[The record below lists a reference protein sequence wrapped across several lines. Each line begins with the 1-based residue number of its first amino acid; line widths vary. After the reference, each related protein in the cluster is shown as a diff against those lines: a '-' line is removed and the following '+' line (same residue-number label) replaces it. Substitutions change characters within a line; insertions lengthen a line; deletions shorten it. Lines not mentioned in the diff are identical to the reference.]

1 MQNASRLVPS
11 AKFPE
16 TMKQRLTCFLLASCW
31 LSWGWAA
38 AQNRQVQGTVT
49 SLENNLALPGVSVS
63 IKGTTKGTTADA
75 DGKYKINVPGD
86 NTVLVF
92 SFIGHTAEE
101 TVVGSRT
108 VIDMALA
115 PDIQSLKEVV
125 VVGYGTQQR
134 RDLTSSVSSV
144 TAKEIGKLPVTGI
157 DQALQGRAAGV
168 EVVNNSG
175 APGSGVQVRIRGN
188 TSLSASNE
196 PLYVIDGVTI
206 NNTQGGYG
214 AAGGDRLNGMAGI
227 NPADIESIDILKDAA
242 ATSIYGARGGNGV
255 VIITTKKGKAGVPK
269 ISFNT
274 YYGVQN
280 VVRKLDL
287 LDSREFADL
296 INELEVRRGNNPI
309 FQLLPTISTNWQDEI
324 FRQASQ
330 YSANISASGGTEKSR
345 YLISGGYFKQQ
356 GTLINTDFER
366 FNFRLNME
374 TELSKNVKIGT
385 NVMLSN
391 SNNNRSRND
400 GTIDNVFDRNF
411 APSVIATALTFSPAI
426 PVRNPNGTFALDTI
440 TRNISSNPVALATL
454 PIIRANI
461 FRIIGNVFAEAKL
474 HENLTFR
481 TNWGTDVRFD
491 RENYFL
497 PPNALNPLNA
507 GAFNLGNANVSTLQ
521 EVFWQTENYLTY
533 KKTFGTGHNLT
544 GLAGFSLQE
553 NNTAT
558 TSASSQNF
566 ASPLVT
572 IVSAGSLI
580 TGINEFRTSWG
591 FSSYFTRFNYDY
603 QGRYL
608 LQATVRTD
616 GSSRFGDNRKYGF
629 FPSGSVGW
637 RISDEKFM
645 KPLDWVSDLKLRA
658 SWGITG
664 NAEFGDNFGSRS
676 TIGYGPLYLGIGNA
690 VGVSPI
696 RLANNDLRWERTIQ
710 SNYGVDI
717 SIFNSRISLTAD
729 YYVKDTRDLL
739 LFVSLPATTGFGG
752 TFQNIG
758 RMRNSGIEFSVRSDN
773 VVGSGFTWNTQFNIG
788 FNKNKIVALADNNDI
803 RAGANVARVGN
814 PLSFV
819 VFDLGD
825 PIVNPQTGL
834 LQNPGDSPNR
844 TETLGGS
851 PFPKF
856 TGGLTNNFAYKGFDL
871 SVFLQFVYG
880 NKIYNGTRSLIE
892 DMRGFYNGSKRLLDR
907 WQNPGD
913 VTDIPVASLAPEV
926 VRNNS
931 GFNSVRYLE
940 DGSFL
945 RVKNVTLGYNVPAKL
960 SKKIGLRNLRVY
972 ASGQNLMVF
981 TKYLGFDPEVNAVT
995 GNDLFSNIARGLDS
1009 GTYPQART
1017 VVMGVNVDF

>member
-1 MQNASRLVPS
+1 MIQYLYRFALSL
-11 AKFPE
+11 
-16 TMKQRLTCFLLASCW
+16 FLLCLPALAFS
-31 LSWGWAA
+31 
-38 AQNRQVQGTVT
+38 RQTPSSSAPVVTVKGRVTDKANGQG
-49 SLENNLALPGVSVS
+49 LPGVNVTVKNTST
-63 IKGTTKGTTADA
+63 GTITDA
-75 DGKYKINVPGD
+75 DGDYTLKTPGD
-86 NTVLVF
+86 GTLVF
-92 SFIGHTAEE
+92 SFIGYISQ
-101 TVVGSRT
+101 TVAVGDKT
-108 VIDMALA
+108 VINTVLA
-115 PDIQSLKEVV
+115 EDVESLKEIVV
-125 VVGYGTQQR
+125 IGYGTQER

-144 TAKEIGKLPVTGI
+144 TAKEIEKLPVTGL

-188 TSLSASNE
+188 TSLSGSNE
-196 PLYVIDGVTI
+196 PLYVVDGVTI
-206 NNTQGGYG
+206 NNTQSGYG
-214 AAGGDRLNGMAGI
+214 AAGGDKLNGMAGI
-227 NPADIESIDILKDAA
+227 NPADIESIDVLKDAA

-255 VIITTKKGKAGVPK
+255 VIITTKKGKAGIPK

-280 VVRKLDL
+280 VVRKLDVL
-287 LDSREFADL
+287 NSTEFADL
-296 INELEVRRGNNPI
+296 INELEIRRGNNPI

-330 YSANISASGGTEKSR
+330 YSANVSVSGGTDKSR
-345 YLISGGYFKQQ
+345 YLISGGYFKQE
-356 GTLINTDFER
+356 GTLINTQFDR
-366 FNFRLNME
+366 LNFRINLEND
-374 TELSKNVKIGT
+374 LSNRVKVGT

-391 SNNNRSRND
+391 ANNNRSRND

-426 PVRNPNGTFALDTI
+426 PVRNPNGSFGLDTV

-461 FRIIGNVFAEAKL
+461 FRIIGNVFAEVKL
-474 HENLTFR
+474 REDLTFR
-481 TNWGTDVRFD
+481 TNWGTDIRYD

-497 PPNALNPLNA
+497 PPNALNPINA
-507 GAFNLGNANVSTLQ
+507 GSFNSGNANVSTLQ

-533 KKTFGTGHNLT
+533 KKTINEVHNFT
-544 GLAGFSLQE
+544 ALAGFSLQE

-572 IVSAGSLI
+572 VVSAGSLI

-603 QGRYL
+603 RGRYL
-608 LQATVRTD
+608 VQFTVRTD
-616 GSSRFGDNRKYGF
+616 GSSRFGNNKKYGF

-637 RISDEKFM
+637 RVSDEKFM
-645 KPLDWVSDLKLRA
+645 KGITLISDLKLRA

-690 VGVSPI
+690 VGVTPI

-710 SNYGVDI
+710 NNYGLDF
-717 SIFNSRISLTAD
+717 SALNGRISFTAD

-758 RMRNSGIEFSVRSDN
+758 RMRNSGIEFSLRSEN
-773 VVGSGFTWNTQFNIG
+773 IVGSGLTWNTQFNIG
-788 FNKNKIVALADNNDI
+788 FNRNKIVALASNNDI
-803 RAGANVARVGN
+803 RAGTNVARIGN
-814 PLSFV
+814 PISFI
-819 VFDLGD
+819 VFDLGN
-825 PIVNPQTGL
+825 PIVSPQTGL

-844 TETLGGS
+844 SEILGGS

-880 NKIYNGTRSLIE
+880 NKIYNGTRSSIE
-892 DMRGFYNGSKRLLDR
+892 DMRGFYNGSKRLLGR
-907 WQNPGD
+907 WKNPGD
-913 VTDIPVASLAPEV
+913 ITDIPVASLAPEV
-926 VRNNS
+926 VRTNS

-960 SKKIGLRNLRVY
+960 SKKISIERMRIY
-972 ASGQNLMVF
+972 ASGQNLFVF

-995 GNDLFSNIARGLDS
+995 GNDLFSNIARGLDN

-1017 VVMGVNVDF
+1017 IVMGINVDF